1 MDIVVTNKGMQ
12 TFSNTKTSKKMIF
25 TNQKE
30 KFRYIINFLNDKANS
45 KTSKDA
51 PSHLKGAR
59 FTFYKDGD
67 PFNLVEFSIG
77 GDSKDVDTL
86 IDLVFV

>member
-1 MDIVVTNKGMQ
+1 MEIRVAERGVETYNNSKIKKQ
-12 TFSNTKTSKKMIF
+12 VFTS
-25 TNQKE
+25 QKE

-51 PSHLKGAR
+51 PSHLKGSR
-59 FTFYKDGD
+59 FLAYKDGN

-86 IDLVFV
+86 TNILY